1 MAHHNLLSM
10 VCLLHRSNHFPRM
23 AAVPAFAITINRLR
37 RAARAIHPR
46 VVCPWLSYRLTRRAT
61 RSHKICSP
69 WFWRLFLLL
78 LLWSLSLPSHRRA
91 SFRYRPVPLI
101 HPPCLVL
108 NRPCCCCRGRC
119 CADCCLGLTSGAVS
133 PRTSIRL
140 IPRASVQAAAI

>member
-23 AAVPAFAITINRLR
+23 TAVPAFAITINRLR
-37 RAARAIHPR
+37 RAARAIYAR

-61 RSHKICSP
+61 RSHEVRSP
-69 WFWRLFLLL
+69 WFRWLFLLL
-78 LLWSLSLPSHRRA
+78 PVSLPSHRRA

-119 CADCCLGLTSGAVS
+119 CADCGRGFISGAVS